1 MVIMVLAISLRPW
14 CGMRWIGCHCLWRGV
29 FLTFTEKKRRGQEE
43 SKREQG
49 EQGEQ
54 GEQEQEEEEKEQE
67 KKKQR
72 RRRREEK
79 RREEIKEKTK
89 VRGNISSDET
99 FDYFFPRLIRLW

>member
-29 FLTFTEKKRRGQEE
+29 FLTFTEKKRGGQEE

-49 EQGEQ
+49 GQGEQ
-54 GEQEQEEEEKEQE
+54 GEPEEEGKEQE

-72 RRRREEK
+72 RRRRDEK
-79 RREEIKEKTK
+79 RRDKGENKGTWKHL
-89 VRGNISSDET
+89 
-99 FDYFFPRLIRLW
+99 F

>member
-1 MVIMVLAISLRPW
+1 MVLMVLAISLRPW

-43 SKREQG
+43 SKES
-49 EQGEQ
+49 
-54 GEQEQEEEEKEQE
+54 K
-67 KKKQR
+67 R
-72 RRRREEK
+72 RRRRRRSRRRRSKKGEEEK

-99 FDYFFPRLIRLW
+99 FDYFFPRLMRLW